1 MHGQDG
7 PGHDASLGQVSDA
20 RRFGKPAEDVEDS
33 ACAGIALGV
42 LPAQMPVKLDAD
54 VEVSAKTVGELRKLS
69 AWPKNLAI
77 STPQDGYPDSAVGVS
92 KVSVAART
100 SPKSLCGHARL
111 IAQRH
116 VAVRRGIRYRARTSK
131 AHDPVRLRTI

>member
-7 PGHDASLGQVSDA
+7 PGHDASQGEVSAA

-33 ACAGIALGV
+33 AGAGIELGG

-69 AWPKNLAI
+69 AWPRNLVVT
-77 STPQDGYPDSAVGVS
+77 TPQDGYPDSAVSVS
-92 KVSVAART
+92 KVSVVART
-100 SPKSLCGHARL
+100 SPKS
-111 IAQRH
+111 
-116 VAVRRGIRYRARTSK
+116 
-131 AHDPVRLRTI
+131 

>member
-1 MHGQDG
+1 MHGQDRL
-7 PGHDASLGQVSDA
+7 GHDASQGQVSAA

-33 ACAGIALGV
+33 ACARKALGG

-69 AWPKNLAI
+69 AWPANLAVT
-77 STPQDGYPDSAVGVS
+77 TPQDAYPDSAVRVS

-100 SPKSLCGHARL
+100 SPKS
-111 IAQRH
+111 
-116 VAVRRGIRYRARTSK
+116 
-131 AHDPVRLRTI
+131 